1 MTWLRQYDE
10 AVDLL
15 TGESSPLD
23 LVKVLNNRSLVHLEV
38 GHFRL
43 ARADLRRC
51 GQVAAQA
58 ELVSAGL
65 GGVAGVGAQAGV
77 DRVADPALEGAEGF
91 LGCLPAPSA
100 PSASAPDVTAGQQ
113 VLARPVPGRHRR
125 PLSAR
130 PGEFHSEATEMAV
143 LPYRSGLAPPKR
155 CGRPSPGSG
164 GPIPN
169 GAGS

>member
-23 LVKVLNNRSLVHLEV
+23 LVKVLNNRSLVHLEA

-58 ELVSAGL
+58 ELVSAG
-65 GGVAGVGAQAGV
+65 
-77 DRVADPALEGAEGF
+77 
-91 LGCLPAPSA
+91 S
-100 PSASAPDVTAGQQ
+100 
-113 VLARPVPGRHRR
+113 PGRRR
-125 PLSAR
+125 GCGS
-130 PGEFHSEATEMAV
+130 PGRGG
-143 LPYRSGLAPPKR
+143 RSYAGLR
-155 CGRPSPGSG
+155 PGSG
-164 GPIPN
+164 
-169 GAGS
+169 